1 MKVSFGLT
9 DLPAVRRL
17 IASTARAAGL
27 ARSRAEE
34 LVLAVNEVTTNS
46 LVHGRPPA
54 TLRIWSGGGE
64 LVCEVS
70 DCGEGIKDA
79 LAGQLAPS
87 TDGLGGRGLWLA
99 RMLCDAVEVRNGEG
113 CTVTMHATTPSV
125 SLSASPV

>member
-125 SLSASPV
+125 SLSASRV